1 MKPVDTN
8 IDFLFKECNGYP
20 QVEFFDIHIL
30 PITTRIKNL
39 NISKLSSIIYHL
51 SSFEYPLSNYY
62 LLFNKKI
69 K

>member
-39 NISKLSSIIYHL
+39 NISKLSSIIYQV
-51 SSFEYPLSNYY
+51 SSIHYLTIIYY
-62 LLFNKKI
+62 SIKKI